1 MVIMVCCNWLV
12 MLYIVDMVFI
22 ILLFDVLVER
32 FWLFIRIVILVIVDF
47 VWRLLMV

>member
-1 MVIMVCCNWLV
+1 MVMVCCNWLV
-12 MLYIVDMVFI
+12 MLYIVDVVFI

-32 FWLFIRIVILVIVDF
+32 FWLFIRNVILVIVDF